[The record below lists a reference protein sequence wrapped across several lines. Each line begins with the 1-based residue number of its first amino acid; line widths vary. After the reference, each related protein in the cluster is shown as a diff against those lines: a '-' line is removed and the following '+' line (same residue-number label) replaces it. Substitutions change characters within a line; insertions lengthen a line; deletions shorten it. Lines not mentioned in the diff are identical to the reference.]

1 MGHTLGARGQQVFPK
16 VRAKRKNTA
25 ASPAQRQEVR
35 LDSLSKRFSASFP
48 FLTLPLEADENAE
61 NVSLTVRNSKEM
73 HECELS
79 QPGHQRPFLKY
90 PRRSKKIIHDYVTEV
105 VLPPR

>member
-1 MGHTLGARGQQVFPK
+1 MGHTLGGRGQHAFPK

-35 LDSLSKRFSASFP
+35 LASLSKRFSASFP

-61 NVSLTVRNSKEM
+61 NVSLTIINSKEM
-73 HECELS
+73 HECEL
-79 QPGHQRPFLKY
+79 
-90 PRRSKKIIHDYVTEV
+90 T
-105 VLPPR
+105 